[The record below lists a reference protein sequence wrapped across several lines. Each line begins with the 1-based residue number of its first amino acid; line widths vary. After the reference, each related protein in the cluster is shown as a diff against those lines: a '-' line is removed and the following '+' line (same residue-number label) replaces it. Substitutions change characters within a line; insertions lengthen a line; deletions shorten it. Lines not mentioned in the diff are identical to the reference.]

1 MAVSKS
7 VASKQIRLLKNLH
20 ERTCLE
26 TTWNCVTVHL
36 FSAQTCCVM
45 PAKDVHVLR
54 VASLERQRGSA
65 ACPSPLHHRIAG
77 TGPSR
82 ERYLLSSEV
91 SQLNPVVPNH
101 SLEMQMATG
110 SWSPPTE
117 RDHQQNSLGYR
128 SGRQL
133 QHRIK
138 LWGRDSL
145 HKMLHF
151 AANSLALGL
160 KLTQRRGKS
169 SAFHGVWIR
178 SLTFNTK

>member
-26 TTWNCVTVHL
+26 TTWNCTAVHW
-36 FSAQTCCVM
+36 FRSQACCVM
-45 PAKDVHVLR
+45 PAEDAHVLW

-65 ACPSPLHHRIAG
+65 ACPSPPHHRAAG

-82 ERYLLSSEV
+82 ERCPLLSQI
-91 SQLNPVVPNH
+91 SQLNPAAPKY

-110 SWSPPTE
+110 SWSPSTE

-133 QHRIK
+133 QHQIK
-138 LWGRDSL
+138 PWDRDCL
-145 HKMLHF
+145 DKMLHF
-151 AANSLALGL
+151 AANSLAHP
-160 KLTQRRGKS
+160 TQGKS
-169 SAFHGVWIR
+169 SAFHRVWIR
-178 SLTFNTK
+178 SPTFNTK